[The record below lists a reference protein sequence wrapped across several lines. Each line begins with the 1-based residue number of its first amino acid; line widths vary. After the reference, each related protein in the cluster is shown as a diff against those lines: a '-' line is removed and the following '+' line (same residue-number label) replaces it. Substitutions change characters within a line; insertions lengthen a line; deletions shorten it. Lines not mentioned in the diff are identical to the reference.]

1 MLTLL
6 NSQNLISAHKFVGR
20 FCYVLRFE
28 IQTRNDKHYATN
40 EEQQNFSYYYNTVS
54 CIFLFLNKSY
64 IILHSGHFRNLKVT
78 TILNI

>member
-6 NSQNLISAHKFVGR
+6 NCQNLI
-20 FCYVLRFE
+20 CYVLRFE

-40 EEQQNFSYYYNTVS
+40 EEQQDFSHYKNTVS

-64 IILHSGHFRNLKVT
+64 INLNSGYFRNLKIT

>member
-6 NSQNLISAHKFVGR
+6 KCRNLI
-20 FCYVLRFE
+20 CYVLRFE

-40 EEQQNFSYYYNTVS
+40 EEQQNLSYYYNIVS
-54 CIFLFLNKSY
+54 CIVLFLNKSY
-64 IILHSGHFRNLKVT
+64 IILHSGHFRNLKIT

>member
-6 NSQNLISAHKFVGR
+6 NCQNLI
-20 FCYVLRFE
+20 CYVLRFE

-40 EEQQNFSYYYNTVS
+40 EEQQNFSYYNNAVP

-64 IILHSGHFRNLKVT
+64 IILHSGHLRNLKRT
-78 TILNI
+78 TMLNIKG